1 MATGKC
7 VNIGKPCSKA
17 LKRYV
22 IEADKTNFVCP
33 ECGGKL
39 VPCDGPVTD
48 PDSLKKEGTGIPS
61 KTTTP
66 PQSKKLIF
74 IIGGIVALAAIGGG
88 TAYYLS
94 SSEERPIPTKLEI
107 VDYDPALWVGTTDTL
122 TVKST
127 PADAKATYIW
137 SSSNESVATVM
148 DGIVRVVG
156 EGETTIT
163 VKVEG
168 NEEIS
173 ASTTFYAEN
182 APSNIDVKEM
192 VFMETEKDMILTP
205 NAEKKLNINC
215 IPGNANE
222 SISWQSKNPN
232 VATVSNDGL
241 VKAIA
246 QGTSI
251 ITAKTNRTNKT
262 ISIKVTVKNGNTN
275 RIDFGFAT
283 YQGDIKNGKPEGN
296 GTMTFK
302 NRHIIPGSKGDVV
315 AEPGEYV
322 VGTWRN
328 GEVNLVTLHQKN
340 GNKPIITHK

>member
-66 PQSKKLIF
+66 PPSKKLIF
-74 IIGGIVALAAIGGG
+74 IIGGIVALAVIGGG

-173 ASTTFYAEN
+173 ASAKFFAEN
-182 APSNIDVKEM
+182 YE
-192 VFMETEKDMILTP
+192 ETPVDEPKGKGQETQKPVSTP
-205 NAEKKLNINC
+205 ASDKL
-215 IPGNANE
+215 
-222 SISWQSKNPN
+222 
-232 VATVSNDGL
+232 DL
-241 VKAIA
+241 
-246 QGTSI
+246 
-251 ITAKTNRTNKT
+251 
-262 ISIKVTVKNGNTN
+262 
-275 RIDFGFAT
+275 GFAT

-302 NRHIIPGSKGDVV
+302 SRHIIPGSKGDIV

>member
-61 KTTTP
+61 KTITP
-66 PQSKKLIF
+66 PPSKKLIF
-74 IIGGIVALAAIGGG
+74 IIGGIVALAVIGGG

-173 ASTTFYAEN
+173 ASAKFFAEN
-182 APSNIDVKEM
+182 YE
-192 VFMETEKDMILTP
+192 ETPVDEPKGKGQETQKPVSTP
-205 NAEKKLNINC
+205 ASDKL
-215 IPGNANE
+215 
-222 SISWQSKNPN
+222 
-232 VATVSNDGL
+232 DL
-241 VKAIA
+241 
-246 QGTSI
+246 
-251 ITAKTNRTNKT
+251 
-262 ISIKVTVKNGNTN
+262 
-275 RIDFGFAT
+275 GFAT

-302 NRHIIPGSKGDVV
+302 SRHIIPGSKGDIV

>member
-48 PDSLKKEGTGIPS
+48 PDSLKKGGASISAEPTIPP
-61 KTTTP
+61 KN
-66 PQSKKLIF
+66 KKLVP
-74 IIGGIVALAAIGGG
+74 IIGGVIALAAIGGG
-88 TAYYLS
+88 TAYYLTS
-94 SSEERPIPTKLEI
+94 SGEESVQPITHLEI
-107 VDYDPALWVGTTDTL
+107 ADYDPALWVGTTDTL
-122 TVKST
+122 TVKPT
-127 PADAKATYIW
+127 PVDAKATYIW
-137 SSSNESVATVM
+137 SSSNESVVTVM
-148 DGIVRVVG
+148 NGILKVVG

-173 ASTTFYAEN
+173 ASATFYAEN
-182 APSNIDVKEM
+182 YA
-192 VFMETEKDMILTP
+192 ETPVDEP
-205 NAEKKLNINC
+205 NEGGKEKK
-215 IPGNANE
+215 PE
-222 SISWQSKNPN
+222 STPPL
-232 VATVSNDGL
+232 VSN
-241 VKAIA
+241 K
-246 QGTSI
+246 
-251 ITAKTNRTNKT
+251 
-262 ISIKVTVKNGNTN
+262 
-275 RIDFGFAT
+275 IDLGFAI

-296 GTMTFK
+296 GVMTFK
-302 NRHIIPGSKGDVV
+302 SRQVIPGSKGDIV
-315 AEPGEYV
+315 AEPGEYAE
-322 VGTWRN
+322 GTWRN

>member
-17 LKRYV
+17 LKKYV

-61 KTTTP
+61 KTITP
-66 PQSKKLIF
+66 PPSKKLIF
-74 IIGGIVALAAIGGG
+74 IIGGIVALAVIGGG
-88 TAYYLS
+88 TAYYLG

-163 VKVEG
+163 VKVKG

-173 ASTTFYAEN
+173 ASAKFFAEN
-182 APSNIDVKEM
+182 YE
-192 VFMETEKDMILTP
+192 ETPVDEPKGKGQETQKPVSTP
-205 NAEKKLNINC
+205 ASDKL
-215 IPGNANE
+215 
-222 SISWQSKNPN
+222 
-232 VATVSNDGL
+232 DL
-241 VKAIA
+241 
-246 QGTSI
+246 
-251 ITAKTNRTNKT
+251 
-262 ISIKVTVKNGNTN
+262 
-275 RIDFGFAT
+275 GFAT

-302 NRHIIPGSKGDVV
+302 SRHIIPGSKGDIV

>member
-48 PDSLKKEGTGIPS
+48 PDSLKKGGTGIP
-61 KTTTP
+61 TEPTTP
-66 PQSKKLIF
+66 PKNKKLILV
-74 IIGGIVALAAIGGG
+74 IGGIAALAIVGGG
-88 TAYYLS
+88 TAYYLTS
-94 SSEERPIPTKLEI
+94 SGEEPVQPITHLEI
-107 VDYDPALWVGTTDTL
+107 ADYDPMLWVGTTDTL
-122 TVKST
+122 TVMPT

-137 SSSNESVATVM
+137 SSSDESVATVM
-148 DGIVRVVG
+148 NGIVKAVG

-163 VKVEG
+163 VKVKG
-168 NEEIS
+168 NEDIS
-173 ASTTFYAEN
+173 ASATFYAETYEE
-182 APSNIDVKEM
+182 APVDEPKEKGK
-192 VFMETEKDMILTP
+192 ETQKPVSTP
-205 NAEKKLNINC
+205 ASDEL
-215 IPGNANE
+215 
-222 SISWQSKNPN
+222 
-232 VATVSNDGL
+232 DL
-241 VKAIA
+241 
-246 QGTSI
+246 
-251 ITAKTNRTNKT
+251 
-262 ISIKVTVKNGNTN
+262 
-275 RIDFGFAT
+275 GFAT

-302 NRHIIPGSKGDVV
+302 SRHIIPGSKGDVV

-340 GNKPIITHK
+340 GNKPIVTHK

>member
-17 LKRYV
+17 LKKYV

-61 KTTTP
+61 KTITP
-66 PQSKKLIF
+66 PPSKKLIF
-74 IIGGIVALAAIGGG
+74 IIGGIVALAVIGGG

-163 VKVEG
+163 VKVKG

-173 ASTTFYAEN
+173 ASAKFFAEN
-182 APSNIDVKEM
+182 YE
-192 VFMETEKDMILTP
+192 ETPVDEPKGKGQETQKPVSTP
-205 NAEKKLNINC
+205 ASDKL
-215 IPGNANE
+215 
-222 SISWQSKNPN
+222 
-232 VATVSNDGL
+232 DL
-241 VKAIA
+241 
-246 QGTSI
+246 
-251 ITAKTNRTNKT
+251 
-262 ISIKVTVKNGNTN
+262 
-275 RIDFGFAT
+275 GFAT

-302 NRHIIPGSKGDVV
+302 SRHIIPGSKGDIV

-322 VGTWRN
+322 VGPWRN

>member
-1 MATGKC
+1 MALKYNWGIC
-7 VNIGKPCSKA
+7 VNNDKDDSGNPCSLCASKE
-17 LKRYV
+17 KQKV
-22 IEADKTNFVCP
+22 IVNREFVCA
-33 ECGGKL
+33 ECGE
-39 VPCDGPVTD
+39 P
-48 PDSLKKEGTGIPS
+48 LKKVAPP
-61 KTTTP
+61 KT
-66 PQSKKLIF
+66 IF
-74 IIGGIVALAAIGGG
+74 EKYGMGIIGGVIALAAIGGG

-107 VDYDPALWVGTTDTL
+107 ADYDPALWVGTTDTL

-148 DGIVRVVG
+148 NGILKVVG

-173 ASTTFYAEN
+173 ASATFYAEN
-182 APSNIDVKEM
+182 YKE
-192 VFMETEKDMILTP
+192 VPVDEQPKGKGKKEDPEPTP
-205 NAEKKLNINC
+205 T
-215 IPGNANE
+215 P
-222 SISWQSKNPN
+222 
-232 VATVSNDGL
+232 VSNKINL
-241 VKAIA
+241 
-246 QGTSI
+246 
-251 ITAKTNRTNKT
+251 
-262 ISIKVTVKNGNTN
+262 
-275 RIDFGFAT
+275 GFAI
-283 YQGDIKNGKPEGN
+283 YQGDVKNGKPEGN
-296 GTMTFK
+296 GIMTFK
-302 NRHIIPGSKGDVV
+302 SQHIIPGSKGDVV

>member
-22 IEADKTNFVCP
+22 IEADKTNFVCS

-61 KTTTP
+61 KTITP
-66 PQSKKLIF
+66 PPSKKLIF
-74 IIGGIVALAAIGGG
+74 IIGGIVALAVIGGG
-88 TAYYLS
+88 TAYYLN

-163 VKVEG
+163 VKVKG

-173 ASTTFYAEN
+173 ASAKFFAEN
-182 APSNIDVKEM
+182 YE
-192 VFMETEKDMILTP
+192 ETPVDEPKGKGQETQKPVSTP
-205 NAEKKLNINC
+205 ASDKL
-215 IPGNANE
+215 
-222 SISWQSKNPN
+222 
-232 VATVSNDGL
+232 DL
-241 VKAIA
+241 
-246 QGTSI
+246 
-251 ITAKTNRTNKT
+251 
-262 ISIKVTVKNGNTN
+262 
-275 RIDFGFAT
+275 GFAT

-302 NRHIIPGSKGDVV
+302 SRHIIPGSKGDIV

>member
-61 KTTTP
+61 KTITP
-66 PQSKKLIF
+66 PPSKKLIF
-74 IIGGIVALAAIGGG
+74 IIGGIVALAVIGGG

-156 EGETTIT
+156 EGETSIT
-163 VKVEG
+163 VKVKG

-173 ASTTFYAEN
+173 ASAKFFAEN
-182 APSNIDVKEM
+182 YE
-192 VFMETEKDMILTP
+192 ETPVDEPKGKGQETQKPVSTP
-205 NAEKKLNINC
+205 ASDKL
-215 IPGNANE
+215 
-222 SISWQSKNPN
+222 
-232 VATVSNDGL
+232 DL
-241 VKAIA
+241 
-246 QGTSI
+246 
-251 ITAKTNRTNKT
+251 
-262 ISIKVTVKNGNTN
+262 
-275 RIDFGFAT
+275 GFAT

-302 NRHIIPGSKGDVV
+302 SRHIIPGSKGDIV